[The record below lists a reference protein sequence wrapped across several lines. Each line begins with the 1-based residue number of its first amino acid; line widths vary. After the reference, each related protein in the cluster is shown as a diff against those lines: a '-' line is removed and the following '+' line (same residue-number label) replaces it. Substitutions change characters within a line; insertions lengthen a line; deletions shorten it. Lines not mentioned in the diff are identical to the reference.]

1 MEDYSASDTDGAWIL
16 WSGSLVLARCVEA
29 HAVAAA
35 SSAAGVD
42 GSVAAARTRRYVHPS
57 NNTIN
62 TCQHMPTY
70 YYMFD
75 PL

>member
-1 MEDYSASDTDGAWIL
+1 M
-16 WSGSLVLARCVEA
+16 VLAPLLVVEWLHEQGKSQLQDIA
-29 HAVAAA
+29 CRNILGEWVWLDPSQIAAA
-35 SSAAGVD
+35 G
-42 GSVAAARTRRYVHPS
+42 TRRYVHPS